1 MASSWTRIMS
11 YFMQLYDENKDNEV
25 LELASVV
32 ADSFGESKFTAE
44 LPMMSSNTATH
55 MQHKP

>member
-32 ADSFGESKFTAE
+32 AGSFGESKFTAE
-44 LPMMSSNTATH
+44 LPMMSSNTATN